1 MLVWCVE
8 VRQMIIIFFLKNIL
22 FIVFIVFIVFLILAL
37 IELIKV
43 CIWLNKKK
51 EKMIRAD
58 EYYLNSFR
66 LYRYFAIM
74 SLSGFLLEI
83 LKSIL

>member
-22 FIVFIVFIVFLILAL
+22 FIVFTVFLILAL

>member
-22 FIVFIVFIVFLILAL
+22 FIVFIVFLILAL